1 MEPLKGGV
9 SDADGGESAEKDRV
23 GDGVKCCTKVKEDED
38 GERTAISCNKEV
50 ISDFYEGS
58 FGTVVGAETRL
69 ERVIKGILC
78 KMCVQLSG
86 NYFFKDFGY
95 ER

>member
-1 MEPLKGGV
+1 MKGGV
-9 SDADGGESAEKDRV
+9 SDADGGESAEEDRV

-38 GERTAISCNKEV
+38 GERTGISFNKEV

-58 FGTVVGAETRL
+58 FNAVVGAETRL

-78 KMCVQLSG
+78 KMCM
-86 NYFFKDFGY
+86 
-95 ER
+95 